1 MRHPLRRPRRRAL
14 AALCTSVLSI
24 GLLTSG
30 PGAPA
35 AQAADDPNAVALD
48 KDAILAANQLDER
61 QWYKDNI
68 PFVDTPDNDID
79 DVYYYRWSSYKRAL
93 RYTVPGTGYVSTE
106 YDVPIGYAGGPYTAL
121 SDAANYHL
129 LDGRWLHNRDYAGDY
144 LDFWLRGAGTPG
156 VRGFS
161 ESITSAAYQR
171 YLATGDV
178 TQIKAALPYLIALYK
193 RWDSNFDADVTVN
206 GTQSTSDLY
215 QQSPVSDATEYTETS
230 MHSSNW
236 FSGGRGY
243 RPTINAYMFGAAQ
256 AISKIATMTGDTAT
270 ANDYTAK
277 AAQLKSAVQNSLWD
291 PQRKFFMQV
300 YNTDATNGALKQT
313 RTTWRELMGYAPW
326 AFNLPDAQYSSAW
339 KYLNDPTRFKAP
351 FGPTTLERVHDFEAE
366 QATRNHANLFS
377 SSTSSNGQYIGQI
390 DFADSYV
397 TFTVDA
403 PAAGTYPVT
412 VYYANGT
419 TGTSTHQL
427 ITNDD
432 TANPITV
439 SYAPT
444 GAWQKFSDSQAVTVQ
459 VPMKA
464 GANTLKFAK
473 GTSFAELDRITANP
487 YFDYQAI
494 PAVQKRDDAN
504 CCHWNGPSW
513 PYQTSQVLTGMANL
527 LQDYPAQSYV
537 TKADYATMLAQF
549 ADLQHKD
556 GKPYVAEAANGDTG
570 DWIYDGQNFSENYNH
585 SSFNDLVLTGL
596 LGIKPQADN
605 TMVLKPL
612 IPAGWDYYAVE
623 SLPYHGH
630 TYSIRW
636 DKDGTHYG
644 KGSGLQVFQDGVR
657 ILQTATLAASTT
669 VNVAA
674 PVTPAQPPRMMNVAA
689 NPMTA
694 DQDWFAK
701 AITQPYPKAFASY
714 TNTVSNGPHCH
725 SGQTCKPTTFDA
737 PLRATDGWIRYDKTP
752 DDRWTNSGSPNAT
765 DHLGV
770 DFGAPRKI
778 NEVKFYT
785 YDDGANIRVPASYTV
800 QYLNNGSWVDVPNQT
815 KSPAAPAANDANEVT
830 FPTVTTSQFRVLF
843 TPQAGKFV
851 GVTELES
858 WYPETPA
865 VKIINKNSNLELGIS
880 GSAITAGGAA
890 QQQTADSTA
899 NHQWK
904 IVPAENGYYKIFN
917 TNSGQV
923 LGIQGASKTAGAI
936 ALQWGDSLTSDH
948 LWSVVDAGGGYC
960 KLVNK
965 NSGMVLGVQN
975 MSTASGATVLQ
986 WDDNGTADQLWR
998 LAAADGSTPFNS

>member
-1 MRHPLRRPRRRAL
+1 MRHPLRARRRAL

-24 GLLTSG
+24 SLLTSG

-61 QWYKDNI
+61 QWYRDNI

-106 YDVPIGYAGGPYTAL
+106 YDVPIGYAGNPYTAL
-121 SDAANYHL
+121 PDATGYHIQ
-129 LDGRWLHNRDYAGDY
+129 DGRWLHNQDYAGDY
-144 LDFWLRGAGTPG
+144 LDFWLRGAGNPG
-156 VRGFS
+156 VRSFS
-161 ESITSAAYQR
+161 EWITSAAYQR
-171 YLATGDV
+171 YLVTGDAAE
-178 TQIKAALPYLIALYK
+178 IKADLPHLIALYK
-193 RWDSNFDADVTVN
+193 KWDSNFSNDITVN
-206 GTQSTSDLY
+206 GTASTNDLY
-215 QQSPVSDATEYTETS
+215 YQSPLSDATEYTETS

-236 FSGGRGY
+236 FSGGPGY

-270 ANDYTAK
+270 ATAYSDK
-277 AAQLKSAVQNSLWD
+277 AASLKAGVQDSLWD
-291 PQRKFFMQV
+291 PQRQFFMQV
-300 YNTDATNGALKQT
+300 YNTNTTNGTLKQT
-313 RTTWRELMGYAPW
+313 RTTWREAMGFAPW
-326 AFNLPDAQYSSAW
+326 AFNLPDAQYSTAW
-339 KYLNDPTRFKAP
+339 KYLTDPKRFGAA
-351 FGPTTLERVHDFEAE
+351 FGPTTLERVHDYEAE
-366 QATRNHANLFS
+366 QAAVTHANLHD
-377 SSTSSNGQYIGQI
+377 SSTASNGKYVGQI
-390 DFADSYV
+390 DFADSAV
-397 TFTVDA
+397 TFTVNA
-403 PAAGTYPVT
+403 PADGTYPVT
-412 VYYANGT
+412 VHYANGT
-419 TGTSTHQL
+419 TSTSTH
-427 ITNDD
+427 NVVVNGD
-432 TANPITV
+432 TANPVTV

-444 GAWQKFSDSQAVTVQ
+444 GSWGNFSESKSVTVQ

-464 GANTLKFAK
+464 GANTLKFTK
-473 GTSFAELDRITANP
+473 GTGFAELDRIATNP
-487 YFDYQAI
+487 YFNYQAI
-494 PAVQKRDDAN
+494 PATQKRDDAN

-513 PYQTSQVLTGMANL
+513 PFQTSQILTGMANL
-527 LQDYPAQSYV
+527 LQDYPAQNFV
-537 TKADYATMLAQF
+537 TKQNYATMLAQF

-570 DWIYDGQNFSENYNH
+570 DWIYDGENFSENYNH

-657 ILQTATLAASTT
+657 ILQTATLAATTT
-669 VNVAA
+669 VNVTA
-674 PVTPAQPPRMMNVAA
+674 PVTPSQPPRMMNVAA

-815 KSPAAPAANDANEVT
+815 KSPAAPVANDANEVT

-880 GSAITAGGAA
+880 GSAITPGGAA

-917 TNSGQV
+917 INSGQV
-923 LGIQGASKTAGAI
+923 LGVQGASKTAGAI
-936 ALQWGDSLTSDH
+936 ALQWGDNLSSDH

-975 MSTASGATVLQ
+975 MSTASGAPVLQ
-986 WDDNGTADQLWR
+986 WDDNGSADHLWR
-998 LAAADGSTPFNS
+998 IAAADGSTPFNS